1 MHGRLRGGE
10 GLDQRG
16 SGVGRDHLGP
26 ATPRSGARGS
36 PTPLGYRHHP
46 APWRHSR
53 PPGLGRRS
61 ARTAH
66 SEPVWRPGSGSPE
79 LQPGLGTAR
88 ERWLRP
94 KRAGTPSASPPRAVG
109 GCRAGVAK
117 ARSPGWVALAGK
129 GFGVGRLDPGAGSGR
144 GLGAWRAGG
153 RGEGGAAAGGGSV
166 RSRAQ
171 GQQWPPQSKAAWR
184 ERPGAEGLTGRR
196 GRAEQVQIFPGTPGP
211 GRPLSPVPLDP
222 PPCAHAPSLF
232 PAPRGRAPATTP
244 APALI
249 ALIASEV
256 PGVEFLGRGFLS
268 LGTLT
273 PITRAEN
280 QPKFLR
286 SHRVKLENVART
298 SRHTP
303 GASCPPPLD
312 GCSWRMC
319 SPHPPA
325 PPPSSVL
332 ELGDRDAMR
341 DACGCP

>member
-1 MHGRLRGGE
+1 MSRWGVVLNAAGGE
-10 GLDQRG
+10 EDTSDQ
-16 SGVGRDHLGP
+16 HLILEEV
-26 ATPRSGARGS
+26 AFELT
-36 PTPLGYRHHP
+36 LEDEHHP

-129 GFGVGRLDPGAGSGR
+129 GFGVGRPDPGAGSGR
-144 GLGAWRAGG
+144 GLGAWRAGGRSGG

-249 ALIASEV
+249 AFIASEV
-256 PGVEFLGRGFLS
+256 PGVEFLGRGSYPLEHWPPS
-268 LGTLT
+268 LGRRISQNSYEVT
-273 PITRAEN
+273 E
-280 QPKFLR
+280 
-286 SHRVKLENVART
+286 
-298 SRHTP
+298 
-303 GASCPPPLD
+303 
-312 GCSWRMC
+312 
-319 SPHPPA
+319 
-325 PPPSSVL
+325 
-332 ELGDRDAMR
+332 
-341 DACGCP
+341 